1 MATRRAARPLTCLLA
16 MGMALPCAAAALDV
30 SVVDDH
36 GAPLGLAAVFAI
48 PDKPATAPPANR
60 TAVMD
65 QSHKAFVPHVLVVQ
79 TGTSVDFPNNDTV
92 SHHVYSFS
100 EAKSFEL
107 PLYKGDHYPPLVFDK
122 PGVVVLGCNIHDDML
137 GYIVVV
143 DTPYFA
149 ITDRSGEAHIA
160 ALPAGGYTVRVWTE
174 RAARPTDLPAEVKI
188 AYDGTNR
195 ALELRVKGKLVPEHD
210 HGGSGLSWERY

>member
-1 MATRRAARPLTCLLA
+1 MATRHAARPLTCLLA
-16 MGMALPCAAAALDV
+16 LGMAGRCAAGALDV
-30 SVVDDH
+30 SVIDDH
-36 GAPLGLAAVFAI
+36 GAPLGLAAVYAI
-48 PDKPATAPPANR
+48 PDKPVTAPPPDE

-79 TGTSVDFPNNDTV
+79 TGTHVDFPNNDTV

-107 PLYKGDHYPPLVFDK
+107 PLYKGDHYPPLVFDNA
-122 PGVVVLGCNIHDDML
+122 GVVVLGCNMHDDML

-149 ITDRSGEAHIA
+149 LTDRSGKAHLP
-160 ALPAGGYTVRVWTE
+160 ALPAGHYTVRVWTE
-174 RAARPTDLPAEVKI
+174 RAARPTDLPAEREI
-188 AYDGTNR
+188 TYDGSNQ
-195 ALELRVKGKLVPEHD
+195 ALELRVKGKLLPEHD
-210 HGGSGLSWERY
+210 HGGSGLTWERY